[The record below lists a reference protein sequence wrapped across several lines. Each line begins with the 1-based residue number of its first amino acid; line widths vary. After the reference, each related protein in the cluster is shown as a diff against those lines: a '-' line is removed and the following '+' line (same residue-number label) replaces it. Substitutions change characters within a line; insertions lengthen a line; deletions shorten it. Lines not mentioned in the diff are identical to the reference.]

1 MRAASSDRDGS
12 STLSCI
18 TVTVSVNRVLIIHFS
33 LSLSLSSS
41 LSGQMNTRLQVEH
54 PVTEMIMRKDLV
66 QWQLHVAAGHRL
78 PVQQKDLAAV
88 GHSIEAR
95 VYAENPNNNF
105 LPATGKL
112 VHLSPPAN
120 SPSLRVESGVRS
132 GDEVSIFYDPMISK
146 LCVWGRTRSEALD
159 RLAAGLRSY
168 QIVGPP
174 TNIPF
179 LLKSVNHPAFRT
191 GRVET
196 GFIAQNIKELLPIK
210 AAGAVDPVHASFAL
224 LYLLHAERAA
234 SAAAAARAPTPTS
247 PWFGTNS
254 FRLHNTD
261 APRSVTLL
269 VDNYVNN
276 EGEMAEETVSLAI
289 SPRRSVGQKD
299 DDFEFQIGGQKI
311 AVSGK
316 PSQDASDPRELYAT
330 VGSRAFHATV
340 VPSRLGG
347 RSTLHVFVDG
357 AQSVFR
363 LPEPK
368 YSTGEVGA
376 SGCVAPMAG
385 KVVKVSTT
393 AGQHVK
399 KGQPL
404 VIMEAMKMEHVIRA
418 PKDGVVKA
426 IMFNQGD
433 FVEGGKTVVTFE
445 EPAAAAAAP
454 KKK

>member
-1 MRAASSDRDGS
+1 M
-12 STLSCI
+12 
-18 TVTVSVNRVLIIHFS
+18 
-33 LSLSLSSS
+33 
-41 LSGQMNTRLQVEH
+41 
-54 PVTEMIMRKDLV
+54 TEMIMRKDLV
-66 QWQLHVAAGHRL
+66 QWQLHVAAGHKL

-146 LCVWGRTRSEALD
+146 LCVWGRTRGEALD

-179 LLKSVNHPAFRT
+179 LLKSVNHPAFRK

-196 GFIAQNIKELLPIK
+196 GFIAQNMKDLLPLK
-210 AAGAVDPVHASFAL
+210 APGTVDPVHASFAL
-224 LYLLHAERAA
+224 LYLLHSERAQA
-234 SAAAAARAPTPTS
+234 FAAAARSPTPTS
-247 PWFGTNS
+247 PWFDTSS
-254 FRLHNTD
+254 FRLHNTS
-261 APRSVTLL
+261 APRAVTLL
-269 VDNYVNN
+269 VDNYTNN
-276 EGEMAEETVSLAI
+276 EGEMAEETVSLGI
-289 SPRRSVGQKD
+289 SPRKPGQKE
-299 DDFEFQIGGQKI
+299 DDFEFTVQGQKI
-311 AVSGK
+311 QVSGK
-316 PSQDASDPRELYAT
+316 PSQEEDPRQLYAT

-340 VPSRLGG
+340 VPSRING

-357 AQSVFR
+357 NQSVFR

-393 AGQHVK
+393 VGAHVK
-399 KGQPL
+399 KGQAL
-404 VIMEAMKMEHVIRA
+404 AIMEAMKMEHVIRA
-418 PKDGVVKA
+418 PKDGVVKG
-426 IMFNQGD
+426 ILFNQGD

-445 EPAAAAAAP
+445 EAAP
-454 KKK
+454 KK